1 MLSTLDLSIIILF
14 LAGIAAYGIWQGR
27 LNRSAEDYFLA
38 GRNMPWWAA
47 MLSIV
52 ATETSVLTFISVPGL
67 AYRDDWFFLQLA
79 LGYICG
85 RILVS
90 IFLLPQYFKS
100 GISSIYEVLGARFG
114 KNVQKTASG
123 VFLVTRIL
131 ADGIRF
137 LATAVIVQVVTG
149 WSLPIAVL
157 VIGIVTLIYTL
168 LGGIRTV
175 VWVDSFQ
182 FVLYL
187 GGGLIAIIYI
197 AGAADV
203 SLGSMLSDLA
213 GEDRMK
219 IFHWGWNLFAEP
231 YLFLSALVGG
241 ALLSFASH
249 GADYMMVQ
257 RVLACGDLRSAR
269 KAMVGS
275 GVFVF
280 LQFAV
285 FLLAGSLIYHFLGGI
300 ELTQDREFSTFI
312 VQELPI
318 GLKGLLLA
326 GVLSAAMS
334 TLSSSINSLASS
346 TINDWMGKRS
356 SLQKSRLISF
366 FWAIILIGIALIFD
380 ESDNA
385 IVVVGLQIASFTYGG
400 LLGLFLLS
408 RLKRDFHPIS
418 LSVGL
423 VASMAVVFWLKSLGL
438 AWTWFIGFSVVTNL
452 LVVFI
457 TEGLSG
463 LARGMMASRSGS

>member
-1 MLSTLDLSIIILF
+1 MLSTLDLTIIIFF
-14 LAGIAAYGIWQGR
+14 LAAIAAYGIWQGR

-38 GRNMPWWAA
+38 GRSMPWWAA

-90 IFLLPQYFKS
+90 MFLLPQYFKG

-114 KNVQKTASG
+114 TNVQKTASG
-123 VFLVTRIL
+123 VFLITRIL

-149 WSLPIAVL
+149 WSLALAVL
-157 VIGIVTLIYTL
+157 VIGIVTVIYTL

-187 GGGLIAIIYI
+187 GGGIIAISYI
-197 AGAADV
+197 TLASDI
-203 SLGSMLSDLA
+203 SLGTMLSDLA
-213 GEDRMK
+213 AQDRMK
-219 IFHWGWNLFAEP
+219 IFHWDWNLFKEP
-231 YLFLSALVGG
+231 YAFISALVGG

-257 RVLACGDLRSAR
+257 RVLSCRDLSGAR
-269 KAMVGS
+269 KAMIGS
-275 GVFVF
+275 GIFVF
-280 LQFAV
+280 LQFSV
-285 FLLAGSLIYHFLGGI
+285 FLLAGSLIWHFFGGI
-300 ELTQDREFSTFI
+300 ELQRDREFSTFI

-346 TINDWMGKRS
+346 TINDWLGKTS
-356 SLQKSRLISF
+356 SLKTSRLISLV
-366 FWAIILIGIALIFD
+366 WAVVLIGIALIFD
-380 ESDNA
+380 ESNNA

-408 RLKRDFHPIS
+408 KMKRDFHPVS
-418 LSVGL
+418 LSIGL
-423 VASMAVVFWLKSLGL
+423 VASMAVVFLLKSLGL
-438 AWTWFIGFSVVTNL
+438 AWTWFIMFSVITNMM
-452 LVVFI
+452 VVF
-457 TEGLSG
+457 LSDLIAQRLRPQTPQG
-463 LARGMMASRSGS
+463 